1 MGAAHEAD
9 AEGAWGTQW
18 IPESERLL
26 WGSFLHQRIGHRE
39 RVEWA
44 FRMCECTKVSLFAN
58 GFSKKSQSVEA
69 GVPDPFSLIIMTFVP
84 LSDVLR

>member
-9 AEGAWGTQW
+9 EEGAWGTKW
-18 IPESERLL
+18 IPQSERLL
-26 WGSFLHQRIGHRE
+26 WGSFLHQRIGYRE
-39 RVEWA
+39 RVERA
-44 FRMCECTKVSLFAN
+44 FRMCECTQVSLFAN